1 MYYFAYGS
9 NMSIRRLGARVVGA
23 RRLGALALAGYQLR
37 FHKVGQDGSGK
48 CDAYFTGEPRHRV
61 WGALYW
67 MDAAAKT
74 TLDRIEGVGQGYRH
88 QALLLPGQGAPSA
101 FLYVATR
108 CDLNLRPFHWYREHV
123 LQGARELGL
132 PRDYQAAIAAIPC
145 RADPDPRRRHAQYAL
160 QDPPAR

>member
-1 MYYFAYGS
+1 MYYYAYGS
-9 NMSIRRLGARVVGA
+9 NMSSRRLAARVAGA

-48 CDAYFTGEPRHRV
+48 CDAFYTGDPRHRL

-67 MDAAAKT
+67 IDDLAKA
-74 TLDRIEGVGQGYRH
+74 TLDRIEGVGQGYCHRS
-88 QALLLPGQGAPSA
+88 LLLPGEGAPTA

-108 CDLNLRPFHWYREHV
+108 HDFSLQPFDWYQAHV

-132 PRDYQAAIAAIPC
+132 PLSYQAQIAQTPSVE
-145 RADPDPRRRHAQYAL
+145 DPDAERRDRQQAIHRA
-160 QDPPAR
+160 